1 MNKNFSTLSY
11 HPEQLDQQLHLV
23 YPRQWII
30 LVIIF
35 ILFTGLVLWGILGRV
50 RTEITAVGI
59 LLPVNGLTRVEAIS
73 SGLISDIHQFNP
85 GDKIQAGEVIA
96 KIDQPLLRQQI
107 IATQNYLQRLIS
119 AHSAHRETNRIEE
132 IQYKLNLLQAEY
144 QLFSLVK
151 AGVSGEIISIAPGE
165 GNYVHPGTLIYQ
177 LQSENSPLEAV
188 LYLPPATH
196 LEKIK
201 PGLPVEIYLNI
212 PPREELGFI
221 KGVVTK
227 VSQFPASDF
236 TINQQLDNE
245 ALTKFFLKK
254 GSPYI
259 INVTLDNRKKN
270 HLPLTNGMLCSARI
284 IINQQ
289 SPLKWLFSPQ
299 KQYVENIQK
308 N

>member
-1 MNKNFSTLSY
+1 MNKKFSTLPY
-11 HPEQLDQQLHLV
+11 HPEQLDQQLYLV

-30 LVIIF
+30 LVIIL
-35 ILFTGLVLWGILGRV
+35 ILFIGLLLWGILGKV

-59 LLPVNGLTRVEAIS
+59 LLPTNGLTRVEAIS
-73 SGLISDIHQFNP
+73 SGLISDIHQFKP
-85 GDKIQAGEVIA
+85 GDKIQSGEVIA

-107 IATQNYLQRLIS
+107 IATKNYLQGLIS
-119 AHSAHRETNRIEE
+119 AHGETNKIEE
-132 IQYKLNLLQAEY
+132 IQYKLNVLGAEY

-151 AGVSGEIISIAPGE
+151 ASTSGEIISIAPGE
-165 GNYVHPGTLIYQ
+165 GSYVHPGTLIYQ

-188 LYLPPATH
+188 LYLPPTTN

-221 KGVVTK
+221 KGAVKK
-227 VSQFPASDF
+227 VSPFPASDF

-245 ALTKFFLKK
+245 ELAKFFLKK
-254 GSPYI
+254 GPPYI
-259 INVTLDNRKKN
+259 VNVALFLDYHKKN
-270 HLPLTNGMLCSARI
+270 HLPVSNGMLCSARI
-284 IINQQ
+284 IINLQ
-289 SPLKWLFSPQ
+289 SPFQWLFSPQ
-299 KQYVENIQK
+299 KHYVENFPK